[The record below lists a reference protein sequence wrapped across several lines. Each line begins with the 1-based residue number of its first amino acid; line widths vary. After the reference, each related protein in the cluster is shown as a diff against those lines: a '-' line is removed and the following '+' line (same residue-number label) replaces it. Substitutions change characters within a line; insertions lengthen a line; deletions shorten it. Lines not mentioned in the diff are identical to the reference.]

1 MPGSRSDDI
10 PDYTLSEIFN
20 LKRDGVW
27 DDSIKNK
34 SVSVVVNGTVT
45 STGIFQNLQISRGL
59 PDGSYV
65 LRIIPTGSNG
75 NQKDIVLTY
84 DVGKDKKIRIN
95 STGGSSK
102 KSEGKINPK
111 YLPKNLSLSDQK
123 NQLKMLLKSRKMYKK
138 GKYYTRKKVL
148 SYKHKPSKHIL
159 KARKIYNTNILPSKE
174 LSQKTGCSVSAL
186 KQIVRKGEGAYYSS
200 GSRPNQT
207 PQSWGLARLA
217 SAITGGKASKV
228 DYHIIEKGCDP
239 KKMAFKLAN
248 RSSRKKS
255 NQKMNL
261 L

>member
-45 STGIFQNLQISRGL
+45 STGIFQNLLINSSRE
-59 PDGSYV
+59 DGCYV

-75 NQKDIVLTY
+75 SQTIELNPA
-84 DVGKDKKIRIN
+84 VGRIIKIRIN
-95 STGGSSK
+95 STGGLSK

-174 LSQKTGCSVSAL
+174 LSQKTGCSISAL